1 MFKIKRYIV
10 FISSF
15 IVLHLCYSLVSG
27 FLLTS
32 MFISSTSLLIPQTV
46 VEPSPTL
53 NFIVFLLIATM
64 AYFIS
69 QRDFEIVGIRP
80 FQENRN

>member
-1 MFKIKRYIV
+1 MKRYIV

-32 MFISSTSLLIPQTV
+32 MFVSSTSLLMPLTV
-46 VEPSPTL
+46 VEPSPAL

-64 AYFIS
+64 AYFLS
-69 QRDFEIVGIRP
+69 QRDFQTVGIRLL
-80 FQENRN
+80 QENRN